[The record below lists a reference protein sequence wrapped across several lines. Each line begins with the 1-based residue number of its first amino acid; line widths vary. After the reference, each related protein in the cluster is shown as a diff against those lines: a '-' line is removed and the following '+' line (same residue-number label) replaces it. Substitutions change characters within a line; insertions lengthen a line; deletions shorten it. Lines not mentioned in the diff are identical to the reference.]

1 MKRSNKQGGF
11 GLTSVMMAILVST
24 VLGALAAGK
33 FATVV
38 NDTAAEAT
46 GTYLLAVRGAVLK
59 TLSEHTHAYT
69 NVNTATAPSGTYPTA
84 PAWATFTGAT
94 RTISVPDLKAAG
106 LLRSDFPDFPPLGR
120 SAHIQ
125 FRRTGTCPGST
136 CQVEAVIYTC
146 WPISATRPV
155 GAVDVTTCPA
165 APAGMGFEA
174 SLAGR
179 VVMAT
184 EGHGAS
190 NTVYPARLTGTLFNA
205 TTASLGLPAGSAGH
219 VAVLASLN
227 NTLFNQFVRQGDTRH
242 IYLNDRLT
250 VEGVAQSN
258 TGFLSNT
265 AAAVGG
271 ACTEEGVMAMSSRQS
286 LLMCKGGSWF
296 EYTNHIVT
304 SSQEIPHGGTA
315 TAPFCPGANLQP
327 FYMASLKNTDITV
340 TGSNI
345 NVRGTHDGTITG
357 SGWTNAQGRVSVNG
371 TFSGTF
377 ASQPTSSIR
386 VAQSVT
392 VNPTTRV
399 VTISPNGFGARA
411 LVVAGCRTI

>member
-11 GLTSVMMAILVST
+11 GLTSVMMTILVTT
-24 VLGALAAGK
+24 VLAALAAGK

-69 NVNTATAPSGTYPTA
+69 NVNTATAPVGTYPTA

-94 RTISVPDLKAAG
+94 RTISVTDLKAAG

-125 FRRTGTCPGST
+125 FQRTGTCPGAD
-136 CQVEAVIYTC
+136 CQVEAVIFTC
-146 WPISATRPV
+146 WPITATRPI

-165 APAGMGFEA
+165 PPAGMGFDA

-184 EGHGAS
+184 EGYGAS
-190 NTVYPARLTGTLFNA
+190 NTVDPTRFTGTLFNA
-205 TTASLGLPAGSAGH
+205 ITASIGLPAGSAGH

-250 VEGVAQSN
+250 VEGVMQSN

-265 AAAVGG
+265 AEAVGA

-304 SSQEIPHGGTA
+304 GTQEIANGGTA

-345 NVRGTHDGTITG
+345 NVHGTHNGTITG
-357 SGWTNAQGRVSVNG
+357 SGWTNQYGQVTVSG
-371 TFSGTF
+371 SFSGTF
-377 ASQPTSSIR
+377 TSQPTSSIR
-386 VAQSVT
+386 VAQSVSIDT
-392 VNPTTRV
+392 AGR
-399 VTISPNGFGARA
+399 VTISPSGTSARA
-411 LVVAGCRTI
+411 LVIVGCRTI